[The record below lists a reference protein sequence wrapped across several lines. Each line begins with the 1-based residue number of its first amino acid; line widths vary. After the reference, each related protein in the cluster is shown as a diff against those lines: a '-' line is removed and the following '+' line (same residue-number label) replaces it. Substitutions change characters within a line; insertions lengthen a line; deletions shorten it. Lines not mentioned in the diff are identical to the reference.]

1 MQLLRM
7 QTATLPEPVLDRR
20 AAVPAL
26 LGDVSDFL
34 AVAGLAGAAQ
44 ELGVITDNSPR
55 VFGLAGAMGA
65 ALPMALG
72 LALAQPKR
80 RVLCLTG
87 DAELLMT
94 LGALATVAVI
104 NPPNLRIVCVDNG
117 RFGETG
123 NQQSHT
129 GLGTRIDTMAAG
141 AGIAAVLAVNTDDD
155 IPAGRALLHGAEGLC
170 FILLRVKEGPPLKAR
185 RNLRPHVDR
194 DRFRAALAADGVAR
208 PDGAV

>member
-1 MQLLRM
+1 MQLRRM

-20 AAVPAL
+20 EAVPAL
-26 LGDVSDFL
+26 LGDVSGFIG
-34 AVAGLAGAAQ
+34 VAGLAGAAQ
-44 ELGVITDNSPR
+44 ELGVISANSPR
-55 VFGLAGAMGA
+55 FFGLAGAMGA

-72 LALAQPKR
+72 LALARPKD

-94 LGALATVAVI
+94 LGALASVAVS

-129 GLGTRIDTMAAG
+129 GLGTRIDVMAAG
-141 AGIAAVLAVNTDDD
+141 AGIPAVLVVNEAGD
-155 IPAGRALLHGAEGLC
+155 IPAAKALLHEGNGLC
-170 FILLRVKEGPPLKAR
+170 FILLRVKEGLPLKDK

-194 DRFRAALAADGVAR
+194 DRFRAAVANA
-208 PDGAV
+208 G

>member
-1 MQLLRM
+1 MQLRKM
-7 QTATLPEPVLDRR
+7 QTATLPDPVLDRKT
-20 AAVPAL
+20 AVPAL
-26 LGDVSDFL
+26 LGDISDFL
-34 AVAGLAGAAQ
+34 VVGGLAGAAQ
-44 ELGVITDNSPR
+44 ELGVITDNAPG

-65 ALPMALG
+65 ALPMAIG

-80 RVLCLTG
+80 KILCHTG

-94 LGALATVAVI
+94 LGALATAAVM

-129 GLGTRIDTMAAG
+129 GLGTRIDQIAAG
-141 AGIAAVLAVNTDDD
+141 AGIPAVLAVNTEDD
-155 IPAGRALLHGAEGLC
+155 IAAAHTLLHSGDGLC
-170 FILLRVKEGPPLKAR
+170 FILLRVREGEPLKNK

-194 DRFRAALAADGVAR
+194 DRFREALLG
-208 PDGAV
+208 